1 MKLRSLIVLLIL
13 CSTFAA
19 FGQQGMAHGSFV
31 GHLFGYGFVFQVA
44 AVIHWSRKRPD
55 SFWLWIIIIG
65 GIIGALAYFLIEGLP
80 DFRNVQRT
88 LRGPARRKR
97 IRVLRALVIQ
107 NPSAGNYEELGEL
120 LLEEKRYRDARDAF
134 DRALSA
140 RADSI
145 DPFYRRGIAEFEL
158 GDHAAAIADLEHVVK
173 QEPKYDY
180 SRARCL
186 LAQALARAGRTADAE
201 AAFDRLVSSTTSC
214 EATISAAEFY
224 AERGRTAEARELAE
238 GMLARRATMPAYQKR
253 RDRTFLRR
261 AGKLLRRIRGM
272 QNAECRMQN

>member
-1 MKLRSLIVLLIL
+1 
-13 CSTFAA
+13 
-19 FGQQGMAHGSFV
+19 MASV
-31 GHLFGYGFVFQVA
+31 GHFFGWGVIVQIA
-44 AVIHWSRKRPD
+44 AIVHWSRKRPATY
-55 SFWLWIIIIG
+55 WLFIIIFFG
-65 GIIGALAYFLIEGLP
+65 FLGALAYFLVEGI
-80 DFRNVQRT
+80 DFDAMGKSI
-88 LRGPARRKR
+88 RGPSRRRR
-97 IRVLRALVIQ
+97 IHALQALIRD

-120 LLEEKRYRDARDAF
+120 LLTERRYAQSRAAF
-134 DRALSA
+134 DAALA
-140 RADSI
+140 QRTDSV

-158 GDHAAAIADLEHVVK
+158 GDHAAAIADLEHVVE

-253 RDRTFLRR
+253 RDRPFLRR
-261 AGKLLRRIRGM
+261 AGKLLRRLRGM
-272 QNAECRMQN
+272 QNSEFRMQN